1 MHIRQQRVTVGDQA
15 SDFASIFEVFSG
27 GAPGRRSGSPSPAH
41 VDGGT
46 WLHDTAA
53 VLLQNTDVDIRRVAE
68 ILNRCSLGLERLDG
82 SASDQRV
89 RAHLGVPAADL
100 QLLRTKLQVVETE
113 LVPAL
118 ARDRYVMTELVAS
131 GVAIDE
137 PPPPE
142 PVTKKLLAEAIASEI
157 AELKSYNVADFCVAV
172 GLDAQTDD
180 EDDPFSGKWRYV
192 MRKLG
197 YVERSLDWLVRMA
210 YRVAE
215 ELDSASLLE
224 LAQRAPTGG
233 MAGRPKNIIFA
244 ATKKPDI
251 VLRDA
256 VSNDIEIVGN
266 AEHCLVFDRP
276 IPEDGISW
284 RALVEWHDPLGAKDD
299 EREAALALFRR
310 LKSSLQSE
318 PERRLF
324 SAYCSLYRTHGYD
337 LPALLPQVYLHY
349 DPKAQRQ
356 RGASPPL
363 ARQRMDFLLLLP
375 ARHRIV
381 IEVDG
386 KQHYSHT
393 DGRASPE
400 LYARMVRED
409 RALRLAG
416 YEIYRFGGYELADAD
431 AATLLLEFFRRLL
444 GIHGFDVHGADPA
457 D

>member
-1 MHIRQQRVTVGDQA
+1 MTVADQA
-15 SDFASIFEVFSG
+15 SEFASIFEVFAG
-27 GAPGRRSGSPSPAH
+27 GAGRRSGSSSS
-41 VDGGT
+41 VRIDGGT

-53 VLLQNTDVDIRRVAE
+53 VLLLNADIDIRRVAE

-82 SASDQRV
+82 STRDQRV

-100 QLLRTKLQVVETE
+100 QHLRTNLAVVESE
-113 LVPAL
+113 LAPAL
-118 ARDRYVMTELVAS
+118 ARDRYVMAELVAS
-131 GVAIDE
+131 GMAIDE

-157 AELKSYNVADFCVAV
+157 AELKSYNVAQFCVAV
-172 GLDAQTDD
+172 GLDAQTED
-180 EDDPFSGKWRYV
+180 EEDPHSGKWRYV

-197 YVERSLDWLVRMA
+197 YVERSLEWLVRMA
-210 YRVAE
+210 FRVAE

-233 MAGRPKNIIFA
+233 MAGRPKNIVFA

-256 VSNDIEIVGN
+256 VTNDIEIVGN
-266 AEHCLVFDRP
+266 AEHCLIFDRP

-284 RALVEWHDPLGAKDD
+284 RALVEWHDPSGVKDD
-299 EREAALALFRR
+299 EREVALRLFRR
-310 LKSSLQSE
+310 LRASLQSE

-324 SAYCSLYRTHGYD
+324 AAYCSLYRTHGYD

-356 RGASPPL
+356 RGARPPL
-363 ARQRMDFLLLLP
+363 VRQRMDFLLLLP
-375 ARHRIV
+375 ARQRIV

-386 KQHYSHT
+386 KQHYADT
-393 DGRASPE
+393 AGRASPE

-416 YEIYRFGGYELADAD
+416 YEMYRFGGFELGDSD
-431 AATLLLEFFRRLL
+431 EATALVLEFFRKLL
-444 GIHGFDVHGADPA
+444 SVHGIDIVPG
-457 D
+457 